1 MKFVTTNTVLQKIDN
16 APKNHKNITNSCLLV
31 KDFYLPCVE
40 KVNIEV
46 VLICL
51 NKSYDDRGGMCCF
64 ETICQDKF
72 AVNVEFSAG
81 KNTVGNNKEEES
93 QKAYVFLL

>member
-1 MKFVTTNTVLQKIDN
+1 MLQKVSSKIL
-16 APKNHKNITNSCLLV
+16 TLLV
-31 KDFYLPCVE
+31 FYLPSGRGGE
-40 KVNIEV
+40 RGGANIEV